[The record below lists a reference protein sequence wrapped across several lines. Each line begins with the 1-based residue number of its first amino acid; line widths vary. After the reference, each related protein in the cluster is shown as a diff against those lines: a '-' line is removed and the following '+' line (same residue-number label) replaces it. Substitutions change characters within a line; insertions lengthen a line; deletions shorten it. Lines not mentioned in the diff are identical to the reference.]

1 MADENTPDQKT
12 EEATPR
18 RLERALEEGQIAFS
32 SELVSGFMLLTG
44 LMFFLITGSWFF
56 KSLQSLIQARFT
68 HFQTMIWY
76 PETILL
82 VIKKDFGQAL
92 LIAFSLVMPVSV
104 VVLLISLMQTRFNFS
119 TKPLALD
126 WKKTNPLTGV
136 KRMFSLRAVNRGAVA
151 VAKSASIV
159 LAAYLLTRART
170 GELASSGRAS
180 LEHGLTVGTELLF
193 AIGFLAAG
201 LMLVVGIADYGFQW
215 WKQQQDLRMTK
226 QEVRDEHKDVEG
238 DPQLKARIRRIATE
252 LSRKRNIR
260 AVPSATVIVTN
271 PTHYAVALRYAP
283 NESPAPIVVAKGA
296 DFLAKQIIQV
306 AKENGIA
313 VVERKPVA
321 RYLYAN
327 VKIGQQVPYE
337 VFQAVAEILNF
348 IRQLDNRAA

>member
-18 RLERALEEGQIAFS
+18 RLERAMEEGQIAFS
-32 SELVSGFMLLTG
+32 SELVSGLVLLTG
-44 LMFFLITGSWFF
+44 LMFFLIAGTWFF
-56 KSLQSLIQARFT
+56 QSLQNLIQVRFT
-68 HFQTMIWY
+68 SFRPMIQQ

-82 VIKKDFGQAL
+82 VIKRDFGQAL
-92 LIAFSLVMPVSV
+92 LISFSIVLPVSA
-104 VVLLISLMQTRFNFS
+104 VVLFISLMQTRFNFS
-119 TKPLALD
+119 TKPLAMD
-126 WKKTNPLTGV
+126 WKKTNPLTGI
-136 KRMFSLRAVNRGAVA
+136 KRLFSLRAANRGAVA
-151 VAKSASIV
+151 LAKATSIV
-159 LAAYLLTRART
+159 LAAYFLTKART
-170 GELASSGRAS
+170 GELASAGRAS
-180 LEHGLTVGTELLF
+180 MEYGLGVGTELLF
-193 AIGFLAAG
+193 EIGFLSAG
-201 LMLVVGIADYGFQW
+201 LMLVVGVADYGFQW

-226 QEVRDEHKDVEG
+226 QEVRDENKETDG

-271 PTHYAVALRYAP
+271 PTHYAVALRYDP

-327 VKIGQQVPYE
+327 VKVGQQVPYE

>member
-1 MADENTPDQKT
+1 ME
-12 EEATPR
+12 
-18 RLERALEEGQIAFS
+18 
-32 SELVSGFMLLTG
+32 
-44 LMFFLITGSWFF
+44 
-56 KSLQSLIQARFT
+56 
-68 HFQTMIWY
+68 Y
-76 PETILL
+76 
-82 VIKKDFGQAL
+82 
-92 LIAFSLVMPVSV
+92 
-104 VVLLISLMQTRFNFS
+104 
-119 TKPLALD
+119 
-126 WKKTNPLTGV
+126 
-136 KRMFSLRAVNRGAVA
+136 
-151 VAKSASIV
+151 
-159 LAAYLLTRART
+159 
-170 GELASSGRAS
+170 
-180 LEHGLTVGTELLF
+180 GLTVGTELLF
-193 AIGFLAAG
+193 EIGFLAAG
-201 LMLVVGIADYGFQW
+201 LMLVVGVADYGFQW

-226 QEVRDEHKDVEG
+226 QEVRDENKETDG

-271 PTHYAVALRYAP
+271 PTHYAVALRYDP

-327 VKIGQQVPYE
+327 VKVGQQVPYE